1 MSTPNATF
9 EPGSVVF
16 EPFLGLCRVTH
27 SSQET
32 MLGVEQ
38 LFYQLQPRQGSA
50 VVKVP
55 ASQMVSRGIRPL
67 LTVDQIE
74 TKLSADSE
82 HLPQDDS
89 ETRSQRLH
97 RWTRM
102 VRSEQDSG
110 SYEFLR
116 EWHQLLTQG
125 ARFGAQEN
133 EMYGKIHRSLSQ
145 EISDVLQISSGRA
158 TSKLNQWLEPPKT
171 VKEKK
176 TKC

>member
-1 MSTPNATF
+1 MSTPYATF

-74 TKLSADSE
+74 FKLRSESE
-82 HLPQDDS
+82 HLPQDDT

-97 RWTRM
+97 RWTRL
-102 VRSEQDSG
+102 VRSEHDSG
-110 SYEFLR
+110 SYDFLR
-116 EWHQLLTQG
+116 EWHQLITQG
-125 ARFGAQEN
+125 GRFGVQEN
-133 EMYGKIHRSLSQ
+133 EMYGKIHRSLTQ

-158 TSKLNQWLEPPKT
+158 TIKLNQWLEPTKN
-171 VKEKK
+171 VNEKK
-176 TKC
+176 MKC